1 MAQKVLRQKREFI
14 RKKILE
20 VLLNMDDKTY
30 THYELKKT
38 IYDRLRGEYG
48 ISTIE
53 MYISRFAFEG
63 LLNRVTQNL
72 YEINKDRVKEEL
84 KKYETD

>member
-1 MAQKVLRQKREFI
+1 MAQKVLRGKREFL

-20 VLLNMDDKTY
+20 VLLDIDDKTY

-38 IYDRLRGEYG
+38 IYERLGGEYG

-63 LLNRVTQNL
+63 LLNRVSQNL